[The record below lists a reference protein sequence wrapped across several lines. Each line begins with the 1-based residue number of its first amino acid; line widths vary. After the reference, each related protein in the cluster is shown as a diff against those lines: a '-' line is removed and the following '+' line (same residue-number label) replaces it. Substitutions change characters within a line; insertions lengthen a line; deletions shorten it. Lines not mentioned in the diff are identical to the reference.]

1 MFLNVRVMF
10 YIVAVQVVDNIDLF
24 ASSVNSGYTP
34 YPRNI
39 LGYVVRTQEIKS
51 PKKVL
56 SLFSK
61 KR

>member
-39 LGYVVRTQEIKS
+39 LNSDAGTQEIKS
-51 PKKVL
+51 PKK
-56 SLFSK
+56 SS
-61 KR
+61 

>member
-24 ASSVNSGYTP
+24 ASSVNSAYTP

-39 LGYVVRTQEIKS
+39 LNSDAGTQEIKS
-51 PKKVL
+51 PKK
-56 SLFSK
+56 SS
-61 KR
+61 